1 MTLFSERTERGQK
14 QNKTIVFLVWTA

>member
-14 QNKTIVFLVWTA
+14 QNKNIVFLMWTA